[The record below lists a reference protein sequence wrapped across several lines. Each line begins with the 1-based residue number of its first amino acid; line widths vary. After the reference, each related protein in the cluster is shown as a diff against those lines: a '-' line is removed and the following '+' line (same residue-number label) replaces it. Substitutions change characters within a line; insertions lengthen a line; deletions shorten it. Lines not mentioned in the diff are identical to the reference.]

1 MGDSLEN
8 QDTSVETQNVAVV
21 DYGEFA
27 NYILKAASILLPE
40 EDIHAVP
47 PALAAALEEKVN
59 QDCIRK
65 FLSDPQIPALYVQR
79 SCSKGKRKN
88 ILRLMHIFHCICTN
102 PFFFVQFTT
111 SYSIFLLFCY
121 AQWFASMTCGEF
133 QCERARICENRG
145 MRRSRRRRN

>member
-8 QDTSVETQNVAVV
+8 QDTSAETQNVAVV

-40 EDIHAVP
+40 EDIHIVP

-59 QDCIRK
+59 QDCIKK

-79 SCSKGKRKN
+79 SCTKGKCKKKKKKKKHHTYVLSLSH
-88 ILRLMHIFHCICTN
+88 ILSL
-102 PFFFVQFTT
+102 FTT
-111 SYSIFLLFCY
+111 IF
-121 AQWFASMTCGEF
+121 
-133 QCERARICENRG
+133 
-145 MRRSRRRRN
+145 